1 MPTNLLIVCT
11 AVGALAAALLMN
23 WAIRKNKQLK
33 REGRDWERAAVGMP
47 IYVGLS
53 MLAAALGAVEWGH
66 SHDLADEAV
75 GVVLFGML
83 MGAMIGSLSGFGVG
97 PGDDDQD
104 AGLDGVDGDTGDGE

>member
-33 REGRDWERAAVGMP
+33 RQGRDWERAAVGMP
-47 IYVGLS
+47 V
-53 MLAAALGAVEWGH
+53 
-66 SHDLADEAV
+66 
-75 GVVLFGML
+75 
-83 MGAMIGSLSGFGVG
+83 GAMIASLSGFGVG